1 MGILICGLNGVGKST
16 VGKILAERL
25 SYRFIDNEDL
35 FFAKNDLSYEYDN
48 SRSKAEVINLL
59 NEMITKDR
67 RFVFCA
73 VRGDY
78 GDKFLSALDHIIY
91 IYVPR
96 EERDKRVFNRS
107 HEKFGERVLEG
118 GDLFERENSFIVHAK
133 NRPDDYVERWL
144 DTVRRPVIRIDGT
157 RPVEENVEYLA
168 LVLK

>member
-1 MGILICGLNGVGKST
+1 MGILICGLNGSGKST
-16 VGKILAERL
+16 VGKALAQRL
-25 SYRFIDNEDL
+25 EYRFIDVEDMY
-35 FFAKNDLSYEYDN
+35 FPKDDPDYKYSQP
-48 SRSKAEVINLL
+48 RSKEEATKLL
-59 NEMITKDR
+59 NKLIAEDS
-67 RFVFCA
+67 RFIFAA

-107 HEKFGERVLEG
+107 YEKFGDRMLEG
-118 GDLFERENSFIVHAK
+118 GDLYESENSFLTLAK
-133 NRPDDYVERWL
+133 NRPDDYVERWIE
-144 DTVRRPVIRIDGT
+144 TVNIPVIRIDGT